1 MVLLDVSATGEENI
15 IEDNGKSQMHDLEYR
30 KKQLKKLQEEVV
42 DLEDISGG
50 ISITDLTMNDFK
62 MDLMEYMKNHREM
75 LEKAPLGMYAVVENN
90 DDDLKDVTKPG
101 VIFTLRQIHNTSSK
115 AEESNALKEYY
126 MAYVYEDGTVKYNYI
141 HAKKILDIYKKLCC
155 DKDEVLK
162 DIVKIFNEETDR
174 GKNMK
179 KYSSLLEDV
188 IDNIIGK
195 KEEKGIAS
203 LFSKG
208 GTVVQKSLFKG
219 IEDFELISFIVIK

>member
-1 MVLLDVSATGEENI
+1 M
-15 IEDNGKSQMHDLEYR
+15 
-30 KKQLKKLQEEVV
+30 QEEVV

-62 MDLMEYMKNHREM
+62 MDLMEYMKIHREE
-75 LEKAPLGMYAVVENN
+75 LEKAPFGMYAVVKNTDN
-90 DDDLKDVTKPG
+90 DMNDLIKPG
-101 VIFTLRQIHNTSSK
+101 VIFTLRQVNNASSK
-115 AEESNALKEYY
+115 SEESNSLKEYY

-155 DKDEVLK
+155 DKNEVLN
-162 DIVKIFNEETDR
+162 DIVEVFNKETNN
-174 GKNMK
+174 GKDMK
-179 KYSSLLEDV
+179 KYSKLLENT

-208 GTVVQKSLFKG
+208 GTMIQKSLFKG
-219 IEDFELISFIVIK
+219 IDDFELVSFIVIK